1 VSQAATKTTVKSSA
15 NPSAFGQ
22 NVTFTATVTIKNPG
36 SGTLAGTVLFYDGSN
51 QIGSGTLNGSGQATY
66 STSSLAVGTH
76 SITAVYQGATDFGT
90 STSSAI
96 NQKVNKAA
104 TTSSIGGPTDPP
116 VNTQVTF
123 TATVVPTAPG
133 SVAPTGTVTFY
144 SGSTVLGTVP
154 INSQGQ
160 ATLPVTFKKAGT
172 YKITVK
178 YSGDANFAAS
188 TSAAFQETVS

>member
-1 VSQAATKTTVKSSA
+1 MITVPKPPRTATSA
-15 NPSAFGQ
+15 PMPLAQNPSILPSAK
-22 NVTFTATVTIKNPG
+22 AC
-36 SGTLAGTVLFYDGSN
+36 A
-51 QIGSGTLNGSGQATY
+51 
-66 STSSLAVGTH
+66 AVRPKL
-76 SITAVYQGATDFGT
+76 V
-90 STSSAI
+90 
-96 NQKVNKAA
+96 
-104 TTSSIGGPTDPP
+104 
-116 VNTQVTF
+116 
-123 TATVVPTAPG
+123 VVPTAPG

-144 SGSTVLGTVP
+144 SGSTALGTVA